1 MAEAKKTV
9 RVTAAQKQ
17 VTALEAR
24 VAVLESYIKT
34 FDAFLSNS
42 MISNVVDSSAN
53 ETLAEMAA
61 DIN

>member
-1 MAEAKKTV
+1 MAEAKKVTKP
-9 RVTAAQKQ
+9 TAAQKQ

-24 VAVLESYIKT
+24 VAVLEGYIKT

-42 MISNVVDSSAN
+42 MISNVVDSAAN
-53 ETLAEMAA
+53 EALAEMAA